1 MVKRKPHVLLL
12 MGRHGAWHDL
22 LLGLT
27 EYVSR
32 HTSWVLDLAEPTAAN
47 VDTLSSR
54 VWNGVIGHINTRET
68 YERVAAWRVPTVNTS
83 QDLPLESMPDFVHTS
98 TDNEAVGRMVA
109 DHYLEKGHSSFAYL
123 GWEGHCNSLKRE
135 GGFVGRLAEAGFP
148 CSVKRLSDPP
158 AFGPLPLSAN
168 DLELLEWLK
177 RLPRPSALF
186 ACNDSFA
193 FRASQICVEGD
204 VRVPEHLAIM
214 GVYNDSLIC
223 RLGRPPLSSVALLG
237 QREGWEAARLLEDFM
252 SGRIKPSTVLQLP
265 PSHIVTR
272 QSSDL
277 LAIDDAALA
286 KALRLIQAK
295 APTGLDVSEV
305 ARQTGLNRRA
315 LERRFMARLGRS
327 PGQEI
332 RRICLEQAKW
342 YLAHSSLS
350 MEAIAEKCGFC
361 GSQWMSVVFQKTEGS
376 SPTAYRRRL
385 GLPYAAGNNNGLRNK
400 E

>member
-32 HTSWVLDLAEPTAAN
+32 HTSWVLDIAEPTAAN
-47 VDTLSSR
+47 VDALSSR
-54 VWNGVIGHINTRET
+54 AWNGVIGHINTRET
-68 YERVAAWRVPTVNTS
+68 YERVAAWKVPTVNTS
-83 QDLPLESMPDFVHTS
+83 QDLALESMPEFVHTA
-98 TDNEAVGRMVA
+98 TDNEAVGALIA
-109 DHYLEKGHSSFAYL
+109 DYFLKKGHQSFAYL
-123 GWEGHCNSLKRE
+123 GWEGHCNSLQRE
-135 GGFVGRLAEAGFP
+135 QGFVRRLEQAELP
-148 CSVKRLSDPP
+148 CRVIRLSDPP
-158 AFGPLPLSAN
+158 AFGPLSLNAN

-177 RLPRPSALF
+177 RLPRPTALF

-193 FRASQICVEGD
+193 FRTSQICVEGD
-204 VRVPEHLAIM
+204 IRVPEHLAIM
-214 GVYNDSLIC
+214 GVYNDPLVC

-237 QREGWEAARLLEDFM
+237 QREGWEAARLLEEFM
-252 SGRIKPSTVLQLP
+252 SGRIKPSTLLKLP
-265 PSHIVTR
+265 PSHVVTR
-272 QSSDL
+272 QSTDL
-277 LAIDDAALA
+277 LAIDDAPLA

-295 APTGLDVSEV
+295 APLGLDVSEV
-305 ARQTGLNRRA
+305 ARQAGLNRRA
-315 LERRFMARLGRS
+315 LERRFLSRLGRS

-332 RRICLEQAKW
+332 RRVCLEQAKW
-342 YLAHSSLS
+342 YLSHSSLS

-361 GSQWMSVVFQKTEGS
+361 GSQWMSVVFQKTEGT

-385 GLPYAAGNNNGLRNK
+385 GLPYASGLKNAVRTQ